1 MITDN
6 FLQLESAQVLVRS
19 ANTYVSTNT
28 IDLSVNRDIGSG
40 ETLKCVWN
48 IEVSYVGGTSI
59 QFQQILSSAAALSSP
74 VVIDQG
80 VVVPLANLL
89 IGAVMP
95 RFIPELMMGPAGVTA
110 PVAGV
115 AGIGSVGLRY
125 YGTQSV
131 SLGTFTAGQHST
143 RITKDVIDVKHYP
156 SGWSI
161 L

>member
-6 FLQLESAQVLVRS
+6 FLLLESAQVLVR
-19 ANTYVSTNT
+19 AAATYVSTNT

-40 ETLKCVWN
+40 ETLKCLWN
-48 IEVSYVGGTSI
+48 IEVTYLGGTSI
-59 QFQQILSSAAALSSP
+59 QFQQIISAAANLSAP
-74 VVIDQG
+74 VVVDQG
-80 VVVPLANLL
+80 EIIPLASLL
-89 IGAVMP
+89 IGGLLA
-95 RFIPELMMGPAGVTA
+95 RFIPELLASPAGVTI

-115 AGIGSVGLRY
+115 GGVGSVGLRY

-143 RITKDVIDVKHYP
+143 RIVKDTIDVKHYP